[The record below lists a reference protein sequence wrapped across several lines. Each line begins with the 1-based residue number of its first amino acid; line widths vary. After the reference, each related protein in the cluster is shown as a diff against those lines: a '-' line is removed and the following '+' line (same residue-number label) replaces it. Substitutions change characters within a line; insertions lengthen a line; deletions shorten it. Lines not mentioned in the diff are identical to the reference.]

1 MSCGVNDW
9 DSQFTIRWEATKE
22 ALTTQRCHYITFQIN
37 KDILVHLSSTIITIT
52 FCNINTWDL
61 STTRFTLDTSMPI
74 FLARYGQYHL
84 IWMYKLE
91 AIPHMT
97 RSNTLCSTCIQFT
110 PSNSFYPT
118 GQMYYWALLRDTK
131 GIHHA
136 IIHRQIHTC
145 SYIIAGKI
153 YTTR

>member
-91 AIPHMT
+91 VLCRKLFFPRFVLCLGRFFFLYAQLILYAN
-97 RSNTLCSTCIQFT
+97 NTELMFLCI
-110 PSNSFYPT
+110 
-118 GQMYYWALLRDTK
+118 
-131 GIHHA
+131 
-136 IIHRQIHTC
+136 
-145 SYIIAGKI
+145 
-153 YTTR
+153 